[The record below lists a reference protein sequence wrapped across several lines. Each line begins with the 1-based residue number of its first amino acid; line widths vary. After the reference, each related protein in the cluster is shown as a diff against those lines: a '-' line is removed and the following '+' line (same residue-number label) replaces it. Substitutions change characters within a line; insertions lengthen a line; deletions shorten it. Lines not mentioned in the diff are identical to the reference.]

1 MLFHTRSVVFQNKQK
16 GRILWPKQAWL
27 ASSPRKHPYFIASHN
42 FDMNLEMLYS
52 FLPGYS
58 SINTLGLLSEKQQY
72 VLNASS

>member
-1 MLFHTRSVVFQNKQK
+1 
-16 GRILWPKQAWL
+16 
-27 ASSPRKHPYFIASHN
+27 
-42 FDMNLEMLYS
+42 MNLEMLYS